1 MSFYFCETYCTL
13 SPNSLGFP
21 IFLGTVEAPAPK
33 APPKRVA
40 SQPGRSP
47 KGYHLLR
54 QQKNPPAFSSRRICV
69 AEWNAALHIVTETG

>member
-47 KGYHLLR
+47 KGVPSSAAA
-54 QQKNPPAFSSRRICV
+54 KKSSRFFKQEDLCGGVECRPSYC
-69 AEWNAALHIVTETG
+69 H